1 MSQNGKV
8 RIPSYRLHKASNKA
22 IVTLDGRVIYLGD
35 WESEESKAEYQR
47 IIAEW
52 LSNGRRLPDIPA
64 RDALAERT
72 INSLILAYWQ
82 YAKTYYQKNGEPT
95 SELSCVHQALRY
107 LKETYGHTPASEFG
121 PKSLKAVRGV
131 LIRAD
136 LCRKVVNDHT
146 GRIKRL
152 FRWATEEE
160 LVPPSTFHA
169 LTAVRGL
176 SRGRSE
182 ARESEPVHPVPEA
195 EVEAIKPFVSRQVWA
210 LIQLQWRT
218 GMRPGEAVIMRA
230 CDLEMS
236 GRIWLYRPSSHK
248 TQHHGHERVIE
259 LGPQA
264 QKIIKEFLKPDLGAF
279 LFSPADATEER
290 NAERRRNRKT
300 PMTPS
305 QAARKAKTNPKKKPG
320 VRYTTATYERAII
333 YGCKLAFPHP
343 TIPKI
348 RPKERTAEQQAELVQ
363 WQKEHKWHPHQLRHS
378 FATRIRKEHGV
389 ESARILLGHRTLS
402 VTEVYAE
409 VNREAVADI
418 VAQLG

>member
-1 MSQNGKV
+1 MAQNGKV

-35 WESEESKAEYQR
+35 WEGEESKAEYQR

-64 RDALAERT
+64 KDASAEHT
-72 INSLILAYWQ
+72 VNSLILAYWQ

-107 LKETYGHTPASEFG
+107 LKEAYGHTLASEFG
-121 PKSLKAVRGV
+121 PKALKAVRGV

-152 FRWATEEE
+152 FRWATEDE

-195 EVEAIKPFVSRQVWA
+195 QVEAIEPYVSRQVWA
-210 LIQLQWRT
+210 LIQLQWLT

-236 GRIWLYRPSSHK
+236 GRVWLYRPSSHK
-248 TQHHGHERVIE
+248 TEHHGHERVVE
-259 LGPQA
+259 LGPRA
-264 QKIIKEFLKPDLGAF
+264 QKIIKEFVKADLGAF
-279 LFSPADATEER
+279 VFSPTDATEER
-290 NAERRRNRKT
+290 SAERRRNRKT

-305 QAARKAKTNPKKKPG
+305 QAARRCKASPKKKPG
-320 VRYTTATYERAII
+320 DRYTTPSYERAII
-333 YGCKLAFPHP
+333 YACKLAFPHP
-343 TIPKI
+343 TISKIKPK
-348 RPKERTAEQQAELVQ
+348 KRTAEQRAELVQ
-363 WQKEHKWHPHQLRHS
+363 WQKEHKWNPHQLRHA
-378 FATRIRKEHGV
+378 FATRIRKEHGL
-389 ESARILLGHRTLS
+389 ETARVLLGHRS
-402 VTEVYAE
+402 AVTSELYAE
-409 VNREAVADI
+409 IDREKVAEV
-418 VAQLG
+418 VANVG

>member
-1 MSQNGKV
+1 MAQNGKV

-22 IVTLDGRVIYLGD
+22 IVTLDGRVVYLGE
-35 WESEESKAEYQR
+35 WEDEKSKAEYQR

-52 LSNGRRLPDIPA
+52 LSNGRRLPDSPA
-64 RDALAERT
+64 RDPSAEQT
-72 INSLILAYWQ
+72 VNSLILAYWQ
-82 YAKTYYQKNGEPT
+82 YAKLYYQKNGQPT
-95 SELSCVHQALRY
+95 SELVCIKYALRY
-107 LKETYGHTPASEFG
+107 LKDTYGHTPASEFG
-121 PKSLKAVRGV
+121 PKSLKAVREV
-131 LIRAD
+131 MIRAD
-136 LCRKVVNDHT
+136 LCRKVVNDNT

-182 ARESEPVHPVPEA
+182 ARESEPVHPVSEA
-195 EVEAIKPFVSRQVWA
+195 QVEAIKPHVSRQVWA
-210 LIQLQWRT
+210 LVQLQWLT
-218 GMRPGEAVIMRA
+218 GMRAGEAVMMRA
-230 CDLEMS
+230 CDLETS
-236 GRIWLYRPSSHK
+236 GKMWLYRPSSHK

-259 LGPQA
+259 LGPRA
-264 QKIIKEFLKPDLGAF
+264 QKIIKEFLKLDLGAF
-279 LFSPADATEER
+279 IFSPADATEER
-290 NAERRRNRKT
+290 HAEQRLNRKT

-305 QAARKAKTNPKKKPG
+305 QTRRKPKQNPKRAPG
-320 VRYTTATYERAII
+320 DRYTTPSYERAIA

-343 TIPKI
+343 TISKI
-348 RPKERTAEQQAELVQ
+348 RPKERTAEQRAELAQ
-363 WQKEHKWHPHQLRHS
+363 WQREHKWNPHQLRHS

-389 ESARILLGHRTLS
+389 ESARILLGHKTLS

-418 VAQLG
+418 VAQVG